1 MSQMEIDEYGTKIWR
16 DLNGHF
22 HRENG
27 PAIEYVDGAKLW
39 YINGQ
44 LHRVDG
50 AAVEYTNGPAV
61 EFDGLKEWY
70 INGRLHRVD
79 GPALEYADGAKFWFI
94 NGRQY
99 SFEDWLNKL
108 QISDEEKVM
117 LCLKWK

>member
-1 MSQMEIDEYGTKIWR
+1 MSEMEIDKNGNKFWYNSKGELHRTDGPAIERVDGTKFWYI
-16 DLNGHF
+16 NGKL
-22 HRENG
+22 HRAEG
-27 PAIEYVDGAKLW
+27 PAIEYADGA
-39 YINGQ
+39 
-44 LHRVDG
+44 
-50 AAVEYTNGPAV
+50 TT
-61 EFDGLKEWY
+61 WY

-79 GPALEYADGAKFWFI
+79 GPAVEYADGFKCWFI